1 MSKGRILIIED
12 EENIAKLVSLYLSKE
27 DYSVDIA
34 SSGRAGLQKLEEK
47 SYKVIILDLML
58 PDYDG
63 FDVCRK
69 IRKEKNTPIIML
81 TAKDTE
87 IDKVVGLEIGAD
99 DYVTKPFSPRELTAR
114 IKAVLRR
121 TAESE
126 EREEVISVDQVTID
140 ARRREV
146 IVGESQ
152 VNLTVKEFDLLYYLA
167 ENKGI
172 VLSRQMILS
181 AVWGYDYMGDTR
193 TVDVHVNQLRAKI
206 DGGCKIATV
215 WGVGYKIDDKI

>member
-215 WGVGYKIDDKI
+215 WGVGYKINDKI

>member
-47 SYKVIILDLML
+47 SYKAIILDLML

-146 IVGESQ
+146 IVRESQ